1 MAAAAK
7 RLSPLFPS
15 TYDRFLPKLR
25 AKRFPTFPLE
35 SYKLDPR
42 IHLMNINDLD
52 TLQSEVP
59 AIFAQSAHESRSK
72 RYKFVST
79 LDYVTALQERGWHI
93 SKAQQGR
100 TRVGSRDH
108 AKHFVTMR
116 HNDFNMSRPELGSI
130 VPQVYM
136 LNSHDGTSR
145 TNFLFGLFRLI
156 CTNGL
161 VAASGEVYSQSFLH
175 NASAKSAAE
184 VLTDSFFANAGMMI
198 ETAEAWA
205 SITLDEAQT
214 TELAVQAR
222 NIRFGEDS
230 PVDPQSLLAAR
241 RPADQG
247 NNLWLT
253 FNRLQENI
261 TQGGIRFNGM
271 RRMSRNVTNIGHT
284 VDYNTRLWQ
293 AADNLALTVG

>member
-1 MAAAAK
+1 
-7 RLSPLFPS
+7 
-15 TYDRFLPKLR
+15 
-25 AKRFPTFPLE
+25 
-35 SYKLDPR
+35 
-42 IHLMNINDLD
+42 MNINLD
-52 TLQSEVP
+52 NLQSEVP
-59 AIFAQSAHESRSK
+59 AIFAQSAHESRSQ

-79 LDYVTALQERGWHI
+79 LDYVTALQEHGWSI
-93 SKAQQGR
+93 AKAQQVR
-100 TRVGSRDH
+100 TRKSSPGH
-108 AKHFVTMR
+108 AKHFITMR
-116 HNDFNMSRPELGSI
+116 HNDYSLSRPELGSI

-136 LNSHDGTSR
+136 MNSHDGTSR

-161 VAASGEVYSQSFLH
+161 IAASGEVYSQSFLH

-184 VLTDSFFANAGMMI
+184 VLTDSFFANADRMI
-198 ETAEAWA
+198 ETADVWA
-205 SITLDEAQT
+205 GIKLDEGQTLD
-214 TELAVQAR
+214 LAVQAR

-230 PVDPQSLLAAR
+230 TVDPQSLLVAR
-241 RPADQG
+241 RSADLG

-293 AADNLALTVG
+293 AAENLALTMG